1 MRTRAFG
8 ILVVCSWLSSC
19 TWIAPSLP
27 FSPTA
32 VAAPDS
38 STYIA
43 TVGCE
48 RRITSVTLTTRD
60 AEYWRIDSEDPAGT
74 LLSAVTVGVTPRGF
88 VEVTPLDPTW
98 VEGEVFERRGAS
110 VAFIAPEDE
119 PGLPVMAIF
128 LPANA
133 GYGWLFGDVEEG
145 PGETWE
151 AYRTFVTDER
161 QVGGNDCDQAIPEPG
176 G

>member
-1 MRTRAFG
+1 MRIRRIG
-8 ILVVCSWLSSC
+8 ILVVSVWLGSCSWV
-19 TWIAPSLP
+19 APSLP

-48 RRITSVTLTTRD
+48 RRVLSVTLGVRD
-60 AEYWRIDSEDPAGT
+60 TDYWLIESQDPAGT
-74 LLSAVTVGVTPRGF
+74 LLSTVTVGVTPDGF
-88 VEVTPLDPTW
+88 DEVTPLDPAW
-98 VEGEVFERRGAS
+98 IDGEVLGRRGAS
-110 VAFIAPEDE
+110 LAFIAPEDE
-119 PGLPVMAIF
+119 PGLPVMGMSM
-128 LPANA
+128 PAAA
-133 GYGWLFGDVEEG
+133 GYGWLFGDIREG

-161 QVGGNDCDQAIPEPG
+161 QVGGNACDQVIPEPG